1 MSETQISKQ
10 RTIELEEE
18 IGALLDAKITDGNAG
33 KNHQIGCF
41 LLERYI
47 EQLSI
52 ACRKTKTK

>member
-1 MSETQISKQ
+1 M
-10 RTIELEEE
+10 ELEEE